1 MRAMSILL
9 MSLAM
14 SLAMGLNAAV
24 AGVADGCMECHDPA
38 DSAGFAGED
47 VNELVEWIKEV
58 RSGAVR
64 HPQAG
69 QADLS
74 DEDIAAIAAELSGSG

>member
-9 MSLAM
+9 MSLAI
-14 SLAMGLNAAV
+14 GLNAAV
-24 AGVADGCMECHDPA
+24 AGVADKCMECHDPA
-38 DSAGFAGED
+38 DSSGFAGED

-64 HPQAG
+64 HPPG
-69 QADLS
+69 LTDLS
-74 DEDIAAIAAELSGSG
+74 DEDVAAIAAELSGSG